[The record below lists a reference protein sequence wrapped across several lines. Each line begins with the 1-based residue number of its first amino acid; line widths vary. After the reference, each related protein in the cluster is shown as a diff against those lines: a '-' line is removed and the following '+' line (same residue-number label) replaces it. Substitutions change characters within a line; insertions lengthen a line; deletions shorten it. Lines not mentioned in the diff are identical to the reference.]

1 MSKNVIAFIFKMSFI
16 RLFAIF
22 TLLFSPMI
30 AQASTPIATDNM
42 ASSTG
47 AVPSDTNTALQKNAL
62 QTPAK
67 NLSPMQQLQLMQTN
81 HSTTDYGLFFVN
93 ITPASIESFRYYH
106 AYADNNNYAQLT
118 TMDGIQQEILQ
129 RGDIISYFSPLYP
142 SFSIRGNYIIDN
154 FPSILWANLKSVNKY
169 YDIIPVGMNRIA
181 DHVVNTLRIV
191 PKDGYRDQLVLFLNA
206 KNHML
211 LRQDV
216 LDHNGNLLSQF
227 RVVDFIPLTNVKKF
241 IAALDTL
248 DMPPFIT
255 TKMQTSQNT
264 FAWKLDWLPK
274 GFHLI
279 KQTVNTLNG
288 KTIETQFYSDG
299 IFSFT
304 INVAPSIIPDAP
316 DKSWSRG
323 ALSLYT
329 RTQNNQDFT
338 CIGEIPVSTAKRII
352 ENIKSN

>member
-1 MSKNVIAFIFKMSFI
+1 MSKNVIFSVLKMPFIS
-16 RLFAIF
+16 LFAIL
-22 TLLFSPMI
+22 TLFFAPTL
-30 AQASTPIATDNM
+30 AQASTPTSSKQIGAERMVVATPEDHAMSQNLPKV
-42 ASSTG
+42 SS
-47 AVPSDTNTALQKNAL
+47 
-62 QTPAK
+62 K

-81 HSTTDYGLFFVN
+81 HAMTDYGLFFVN

-106 AYADNNNYAQLT
+106 AYADNKNYAQLT

-142 SFSIRGNYIIDN
+142 TFSIRGHYIIDN
-154 FPSILWANLKSVNKY
+154 FPSILWANLKNVSKY

-181 DHVVNTLRIV
+181 DHVVTTLRIV

-206 KNHML
+206 KNHIL
-211 LRQDV
+211 LRQDI
-216 LDHNGNLLSQF
+216 LDHNGNLLAQF

-241 IAALDTL
+241 ISALDAL
-248 DMPPFIT
+248 DMPPFIS
-255 TKMQTSQNT
+255 TKLQSPKNA
-264 FAWKLDWLPK
+264 FSWKPTWLPN

-279 KQTVNTLNG
+279 KQTVNTLNS

-316 DKSWSRG
+316 DKNWSRG